1 MKVDVTGCDPYI
13 IPRKAEADEAA
24 SEAQAAD
31 DKAKKAMLDAAK
43 IAEELRYEQENAQ
56 TLERERKEMEIRAH
70 DLQVQLDDAEQVR
83 LIIITLKELHSI
95 GILKYRDS

>member
-1 MKVDVTGCDPYI
+1 MPDCDTYI
-13 IPRKAEADEAA
+13 IPRKAEADEAG

-70 DLQVQLDDAEQVR
+70 DLQVQLDDAEQVSPSYMYVVH
-83 LIIITLKELHSI
+83 IVI
-95 GILKYRDS
+95 

>member
-1 MKVDVTGCDPYI
+1 MKVDVPDCDTYI
-13 IPRKAEADEAA
+13 IPPRKAEADEAA

-70 DLQVQLDDAEQVR
+70 DLQVQLDDAEQVS
-83 LIIITLKELHSI
+83 LITTSTNYIALAF
-95 GILKYRDS
+95 